1 MALYTTE
8 TAEVNEVNKADAYMV
23 DLLIL
28 IKCNFKTN
36 LEHKLLPLVMGNN
49 IMLRMIYVE

>member
-8 TAEVNEVNKADAYMV
+8 TAEVNEVNRADAYMV

-28 IKCNFKTN
+28 MKCNFKIN

-49 IMLRMIYVE
+49 IILRMKTL